1 MGYIF
6 LDTETGGIGN
16 QYSLLSAYFLAAN
29 DNFNKVDELELL
41 VKPDDG
47 AYVVCGQAMNVN
59 RIDLKIHDTKAII
72 YREAGTILYN
82 WLKKLTDDGKIK
94 AIIVG
99 HSISGDRDCICR
111 HLLTRNS
118 WEKFTSYRLLDTQS
132 TTQFLKACGLFPE
145 SVSGSL
151 ESISKYFGIKFDQND
166 AHSAKYDT
174 EKTREVF
181 LALKEMVI
189 KLKSNE

>member
-1 MGYIF
+1 M
-6 LDTETGGIGN
+6 DVETGGLEKEH
-16 QYSLLSAYFLAAN
+16 SLLSAYFLAT
-29 DNFNKVDELELL
+29 DDTFNQIDELELF
-41 VKPDDG
+41 VKPDNG
-47 AYVVCGQAMNVN
+47 NYVVCGEALVVN
-59 RIDLKIHDTKAII
+59 KIDLGKRGSETIT

-82 WLKKLTDDGKIK
+82 WLKNLTNDGKVK
-94 AIIVG
+94 AIIIG
-99 HSISGDRDCICR
+99 HSVSGDRDRVCQYLIS
-111 HLLTRNS
+111 RNS

-145 SVSGSL
+145 NVSGSL

-181 LALKEMVI
+181 LALRQMVI
-189 KLKSNE
+189 DLKNNTGVVMR